1 MGYNQHVTE
10 QHAMTRTINL
20 KLDMPLELAQRT
32 IQEWL
37 DVCNYISQ
45 VAFES
50 GCVSNNVRLHHM
62 TYNAIRAR
70 FSLSSQMSCNAIR
83 HVASKYAALR
93 TQKVTPEQPIVFRK
107 FSLTMQHKY
116 DFSYLQ
122 TGLSLYTIEGRH
134 KGVQFKIGAYADQYV
149 DWDLGGATLYIR
161 RGSVYL
167 AQTVSKAAPDPK
179 AQGTVIGVD
188 KGINYLATATDGA
201 RQRFFGGGKVK
212 HRKRHYQK
220 TRASLQK
227 KKAENA
233 ANGQSTRSVRRVLK
247 RLSGRERRY
256 MRNTNHVVS
265 KCIVQFA
272 TEQEATV
279 IATENLEGIRER
291 ANECGKILRKL
302 VNGWSFYQLQ
312 AFLSYKAEAAGM
324 VVDVVDPRN
333 TSRACSHCG
342 YCDQANR
349 RKHDFH
355 CQSCGY
361 QLHADLNAARNIQQ
375 RSIVVRQALCDDG
388 AQVNRPLSTEPANSR
403 LSGSGASHPLK
414 RVVIDSGSF

>member
-1 MGYNQHVTE
+1 MTE
-10 QHAMTRTINL
+10 QNVMTRTINL

-37 DVCNYISQ
+37 DVCNYVSQ
-45 VAFES
+45 VAFEQ
-50 GCVSNNVRLHHM
+50 GCVSNNVRLHHL
-62 TYNAIRAR
+62 TYNDIRAR
-70 FSLSSQMSCNAIR
+70 YSLSSQMSCNAIR

-93 TQKVTPEQPIVFRK
+93 TQKVTPDQPVVFRK

-122 TGLSLYTIEGRH
+122 KGLSIFTIDGRR
-134 KGVQFKIGAYADQYV
+134 KGVQFKVGAYADQYA

-167 AQTVSKAAPDPK
+167 AQTVSKAAPDTK
-179 AQGTVIGVD
+179 AHGNVIGVD
-188 KGINYLATATDGA
+188 KGINYLATTTDGT

-233 ANGQSTRSVRRVLK
+233 QNGKSTRSARRVLK
-247 RLSGRERRY
+247 RLSGREMRY
-256 MRNTNHVVS
+256 MRDTNHVVS
-265 KCIVQFA
+265 KRIVQFA
-272 TEQEATV
+272 IEQDAAV

-291 ANECGKILRKL
+291 ANECGKALRKL

-312 AFLSYKAEAAGM
+312 VYLSYKAEAVGIA
-324 VVDVVDPRN
+324 VDVVDPRN

-342 YCDQANR
+342 YCDQSNR

-355 CQSCGY
+355 CKSCGY
-361 QLHADLNAARNIQQ
+361 QLHSDLNAARNIQQ
-375 RSIVVRQALCDDG
+375 RSIVARQGLCDDG
-388 AQVNRPLSTEPANSR
+388 TQVNRPLSTDSSE
-403 LSGSGASHPLK
+403 SGASHPL
-414 RVVIDSGSF
+414 

>member
-1 MGYNQHVTE
+1 MTE
-10 QHAMTRTINL
+10 QNVLTRTINL
-20 KLDMPLELAQRT
+20 KLDIPLELAQRT

-37 DVCNYISQ
+37 DVCNYVSQ
-45 VAFES
+45 VAFEHD
-50 GCVSNNVRLHHM
+50 CVSNNVRLHHL
-62 TYNAIRAR
+62 TYNDIRAR

-93 TQKVTPEQPIVFRK
+93 TQKVTPEQSVVFRK

-122 TGLSLYTIEGRH
+122 KGLSIFTIDGRR
-134 KGVQFKIGAYADQYV
+134 KGVQFKVGAYAEQYA

-167 AQTVSKAAPDPK
+167 AQTVSKVAPDPK
-179 AQGTVIGVD
+179 AHGKVIGVD
-188 KGINYLATATDGA
+188 KGINYLATATDGT

-233 ANGQSTRSVRRVLK
+233 QSGKSTRSVRRVLK
-247 RLSGRERRY
+247 RLSGREMRY
-256 MRNTNHVVS
+256 MRDTNHVVS
-265 KCIVQFA
+265 KRIVQFA
-272 TEQEATV
+272 IEQDAAV

-291 ANECGKILRKL
+291 ANECGKALRKL

-312 AFLSYKAEAAGM
+312 SYLSYKTEEVGI
-324 VVDVVDPRN
+324 VVDIVDPRN

-342 YCDQANR
+342 YCNKSNR

-355 CQSCGY
+355 CKSCGY
-361 QLHADLNAARNIQQ
+361 QLHSDLNAARNIQQ
-375 RSIVVRQALCDDG
+375 RSIVARQGLCDDG
-388 AQVNRPLSTEPANSR
+388 TQVNRPLSTDSSE
-403 LSGSGASHPLK
+403 SGASHPL
-414 RVVIDSGSF
+414 

>member
-1 MGYNQHVTE
+1 MAE
-10 QHAMTRTINL
+10 QNVMTRTINL
-20 KLDMPLELAQRT
+20 KLDIPLELAQRT

-37 DVCNYISQ
+37 DVCNTVSQ
-45 VAFES
+45 VAFEQ
-50 GCVSNNVRLHHM
+50 GCVSNNVRLHHL
-62 TYNAIRAR
+62 TYKDVRAR

-93 TQKVTPEQPIVFRK
+93 TQKVIPEQPIVFRK

-122 TGLSLYTIEGRH
+122 KGLSIFTIDGRR
-134 KGVQFKIGAYADQYV
+134 KGVQFKVGAYAKHYA
-149 DWDLGGATLYIR
+149 DWDWGGASLYIR

-179 AQGTVIGVD
+179 AHGTVVGVD
-188 KGINYLATATDGA
+188 KGINYLATATDGT
-201 RQRFFGGGKVK
+201 RQRFFGGGQVK

-233 ANGQSTRSVRRVLK
+233 QSGKSTRSVRRVLK
-247 RLSGRERRY
+247 RLSGRELRY
-256 MRNTNHVVS
+256 MRDTNHVVS
-265 KCIVQFA
+265 KRIVHFA
-272 TEQEATV
+272 IEQDTAV

-291 ANECGKILRKL
+291 ANACGKALRKL

-312 AFLSYKAEAAGM
+312 VYLSYKAEAVGIA
-324 VVDVVDPRN
+324 VDVVDPRN

-342 YCDQANR
+342 YCDKSNR

-355 CQSCGY
+355 CKSCGY
-361 QLHADLNAARNIQQ
+361 QLHSDLNAARNIQQ
-375 RSIVVRQALCDDG
+375 RSIVARQGLCDDG
-388 AQVNRPLSTEPANSR
+388 TQVNRPLSTDSSE
-403 LSGSGASHPLK
+403 SGASHPL
-414 RVVIDSGSF
+414 

>member
-1 MGYNQHVTE
+1 MTE
-10 QHAMTRTINL
+10 QNAMTRTINL

-37 DVCNYISQ
+37 DVCNDVSQ
-45 VAFES
+45 VAFEQ
-50 GCVSNNVRLHHM
+50 GCVSNNVRLHHLA
-62 TYNAIRAR
+62 YNDIRAR

-83 HVASKYAALR
+83 HVASQYAALR
-93 TQKVTPEQPIVFRK
+93 AQKITPEQPIVFRK

-122 TGLSLYTIEGRH
+122 KGLSIFTIAGRR
-134 KGVQFKIGAYADQYV
+134 KEVQFKVGAYADKYA

-179 AQGTVIGVD
+179 EHGNVIGVD
-188 KGINYLATATDGA
+188 KGINYLATASDGR

-233 ANGQSTRSVRRVLK
+233 QNGKSTRSVRRVLK
-247 RLSGRERRY
+247 RLSGREMRY
-256 MRNTNHVVS
+256 MRDTNHVVS
-265 KCIVQFA
+265 KRIVQFA
-272 TEQEATV
+272 IEQDAAV

-291 ANECGKILRKL
+291 ANECGNALRKL
-302 VNGWSFYQLQ
+302 VNGWSFYRLQ
-312 AFLSYKAEAAGM
+312 ASLSYKAEAVGIT
-324 VVDVVDPRN
+324 VDIVDPRN
-333 TSRACSHCG
+333 TSRACSNCG
-342 YCDQANR
+342 YCDKSNR
-349 RKHDFH
+349 RQHDFH
-355 CQSCGY
+355 CKSCGY
-361 QLHADLNAARNIQQ
+361 QLHSDLNAARNIQQ
-375 RSIVVRQALCDDG
+375 RSIVARQGLCSDG
-388 AQVNRPLSTEPANSR
+388 TQVNRPLSTDSLE
-403 LSGSGASHPLK
+403 SGASRPL
-414 RVVIDSGSF
+414 

>member
-1 MGYNQHVTE
+1 MTE
-10 QHAMTRTINL
+10 ENVMTRAINL

-37 DVCNYISQ
+37 DVCNYVTQ
-45 VAFES
+45 VAFEQ
-50 GCVSNNVRLHHM
+50 GCVSNNVRLHHL
-62 TYNAIRAR
+62 TYKDVRAR

-122 TGLSLYTIEGRH
+122 KGLSIFTIDGRR
-134 KGVQFKIGAYADQYV
+134 KGVRFKVGAYANQYA

-167 AQTVSKAAPDPK
+167 AQTVSKTAPNPK
-179 AQGTVIGVD
+179 AHGNVIGVD
-188 KGINYLATATDGA
+188 NGINYLATATDGT
-201 RQRFFGGGKVK
+201 RQRFLGGGKVK

-233 ANGQSTRSVRRVLK
+233 QSGKSTRSVRRVLK
-247 RLSGRERRY
+247 RLSGREMRY
-256 MRNTNHVVS
+256 MCDTNHVVS
-265 KCIVQFA
+265 KRIVQFA
-272 TEQEATV
+272 IEQDAAV
-279 IATENLEGIRER
+279 IAMENLEGIRER
-291 ANECGKILRKL
+291 ANECGKALRKL

-312 AFLSYKAEAAGM
+312 VYLSYKAEAVGIA
-324 VVDVVDPRN
+324 VDVVDPRN

-342 YCDQANR
+342 YCDKANR

-355 CQSCGY
+355 CKSCGY
-361 QLHADLNAARNIQQ
+361 QLHSDLNAARNIQQ
-375 RSIVVRQALCDDG
+375 RSIVARQGLCDDG
-388 AQVNRPLSTEPANSR
+388 TQVNRPLSTDSSE
-403 LSGSGASHPLK
+403 SGASHPL
-414 RVVIDSGSF
+414 

>member
-1 MGYNQHVTE
+1 MTE
-10 QHAMTRTINL
+10 KNVMTRTINL
-20 KLDMPLELAQRT
+20 KLDMPLEVAQRT

-37 DVCNYISQ
+37 DVCNYVSQ
-45 VAFES
+45 VAFEQ
-50 GCVSNNVRLHHM
+50 GCVSNNVRLHHL
-62 TYNAIRAR
+62 TYKDVRAR

-122 TGLSLYTIEGRH
+122 KGLSIFTIDGRR
-134 KGVQFKIGAYADQYV
+134 KGVRFKVGAYADQYA

-167 AQTVSKAAPDPK
+167 AQTVSKTAPNPK
-179 AQGTVIGVD
+179 AHGNVIGVD
-188 KGINYLATATDGA
+188 KGINYLATATDGT

-233 ANGQSTRSVRRVLK
+233 QSGKSTRSVRRVLK

-256 MRNTNHVVS
+256 MRDTNHVVS
-265 KCIVQFA
+265 KRIVQFA
-272 TEQEATV
+272 IEQDAAV

-291 ANECGKILRKL
+291 ANECGKALRKL

-312 AFLSYKAEAAGM
+312 VYLSYKAEAVGIA
-324 VVDVVDPRN
+324 VDVVDPRN
-333 TSRACSHCG
+333 TSRACSNCG
-342 YCDQANR
+342 YCDKSNR

-355 CQSCGY
+355 CKSCGY
-361 QLHADLNAARNIQQ
+361 QLHSDLNAARNIQQ
-375 RSIVVRQALCDDG
+375 RSIVARQGLCDDG
-388 AQVNRPLSTEPANSR
+388 TQVNRPLSTDSSE
-403 LSGSGASHPLK
+403 SGVSHLL
-414 RVVIDSGSF
+414 